1 MSSSSAVGSG
11 SADDSSRPSGTSVT
25 IKSIDSTVEQRG
37 SLTESYEMVDGGKKN
52 APAVTLTVDG
62 FGTVKHPTT
71 GATETVKRF
80 TWQNGNGM
88 SAQVI
93 SYGAIITVMKVPDRN
108 GRIDDVVLGF
118 DDIPGYQTANNPY
131 FGATIGRI
139 ANRVGGGKFT
149 LNEEEFQVTKNFANR
164 HQLHGGKIG
173 FDKYNWEAFV
183 DGTVV
188 TLTHTSPD
196 GDEGY
201 PGAVMVSVR
210 YELKAD
216 NRFEAVFK
224 AVSTKPTPINLTN
237 HSYFNLAGHATG
249 HEEIYR
255 HVVSINADKI
265 TETDADSIPS
275 GKFICVGG
283 TPYDLRIARELG
295 PAMAKTVGK
304 GFDDNF
310 CITKGTEQGRT
321 FTARVVHP
329 HSGRVLEVYTD
340 QPGVQFY
347 TSNFMPDPNKNINP
361 KPVNAPEY
369 YEVTRL
375 EPVIPEGVADPPIR
389 GKGGAKYCK
398 HGAFCLE
405 TQNFPDAI
413 NQPNFP
419 SAVLNP
425 GAQYVHEVVYK
436 FDVLRD

>member
-1 MSSSSAVGSG
+1 MSATEDLTGSSPDNSQLSG
-11 SADDSSRPSGTSVT
+11 ASVT
-25 IKSIDSTVEQRG
+25 IKSIDSVAEQRG
-37 SLTESYEMVDGGKKN
+37 SQTESYEMVDTGRSE
-52 APAVTLTVDG
+52 PVTLTVDG
-62 FGTVKHPTT
+62 FGTVKHPKT

-80 TWQNGNGM
+80 TWRNTNGM
-88 SAQVI
+88 SVQVI

-108 GRIDDVVLGF
+108 GRVDDVVLGF
-118 DDIPGYQTANNPY
+118 DDVQGYQTPNNPY

-139 ANRVGGGKFT
+139 ANRIGGGKFT
-149 LNEEEFQVTKNFANR
+149 LNGQEFQVTKNFENR
-164 HQLHGGKIG
+164 HQLHGGKVG
-173 FDKYNWEAFV
+173 FDKYNWDAFV

-210 YELKAD
+210 YELKGD
-216 NRFEAVFK
+216 NRFEALFK

-237 HSYFNLAGHATG
+237 HSYFNLAGHSTG

-265 TETDADSIPS
+265 TDTDGDSIPS

-295 PAMAKTVGK
+295 PAMAKTVGE

-321 FTARVVHP
+321 FTARVIHP
-329 HSGRVLEVYTD
+329 HSGRVLEMYTD

-347 TSNFMPDPNKNINP
+347 TSNFMPDPNKN
-361 KPVNAPEY
+361 
-369 YEVTRL
+369 
-375 EPVIPEGVADPPIR
+375 DPPIQ

-413 NQPNFP
+413 NHANFP

-425 GAQYVHEVVYK
+425 GALYVHEVVYK
-436 FDVLRD
+436 FDVLRDQ

>member
-1 MSSSSAVGSG
+1 MSSGVEQRQGDSKTSSV
-11 SADDSSRPSGTSVT
+11 SVT
-25 IKSIDSTVEQRG
+25 IKPIDSLESRG
-37 SLTESYEMVDGGKKN
+37 SQVESYEMANEN
-52 APAVTLTVDG
+52 APVPPVTLTVDG
-62 FGTVKHPTT
+62 FGTVKHPKS
-71 GATETVKRF
+71 GAEETVKRF
-80 TWQNGNGM
+80 TWQNRHGM
-88 SAQVI
+88 SVQVI
-93 SYGAIITVMKVPDRN
+93 TYGAIITSVKVPDRA
-108 GRIDDVVLGF
+108 GRVDDVVLGF
-118 DDIPGYQTANNPY
+118 DDIPGYQTKNNPY

-139 ANRVGGGKFT
+139 ANRVGGGRFM
-149 LNEEEFQVTKNFANR
+149 LNGTEYQVTRNFNNR
-164 HQLHGGKIG
+164 HQLHGGAVG
-173 FDKYNWEAFV
+173 FDKYNWEAHV
-183 DGTVV
+183 DGTIV
-188 TLTHTSPD
+188 TLSHLSPD

-210 YELKAD
+210 YQLTED
-216 NRFEAVFK
+216 NRLEALFK
-224 AVSTKPTPINLTN
+224 AVSTQPTPINLTN

-265 TETDADSIPS
+265 TDTDSDSIPS

-283 TPYDLRIARELG
+283 TPFDLRIPRELG
-295 PAMAKTVGK
+295 PAMSKTVAE

-347 TSNFMPDPNKNINP
+347 TSNFMPDPNKNIRP
-361 KPVNAPEY
+361 KAVNAAEY
-369 YEVTRL
+369 YDVTRL
-375 EPVIPEGVADPPIR
+375 EPVVAEGANDPPIR
-389 GKGGAKYCK
+389 GKAGAKYFK

-413 NQPNFP
+413 NHDNFP
-419 SAVLNP
+419 SSVLNP
-425 GAQYVHEVVYK
+425 GSEYVHEVVYK